1 MLPLDDL
8 AGISKAIPRPSQGH
22 WSVNLWATPNRLL
35 RMKAGPKACAR
46 HVLACG
52 MFEKDGA
59 NQRRFQR
66 ICSRSVRATGLENI
80 WKLSVQDEAK
90 TLQKQMKCCHFL
102 DFVRGTAWVAF
113 KLAIFGMAKGHV
125 ARRAFLECLAAAWPK
140 RKQRRNFEL
149 AGPCPH
155 FFNEKSAVGTQGF
168 GHNERY
174 MQPRGR

>member
-1 MLPLDDL
+1 M
-8 AGISKAIPRPSQGH
+8 
-22 WSVNLWATPNRLL
+22 
-35 RMKAGPKACAR
+35 
-46 HVLACG
+46 
-52 MFEKDGA
+52 
-59 NQRRFQR
+59 
-66 ICSRSVRATGLENI
+66 
-80 WKLSVQDEAK
+80 
-90 TLQKQMKCCHFL
+90 QKQMKCCHFL

-168 GHNERY
+168 RHNERY